1 MTKIVLIH
9 ASRAAVDPVTQYYT
23 NASPD
28 LEVTN
33 LLDDGV
39 MRLLR
44 AGDVEAAKNRLA
56 DMLSVAR
63 KTYAAEL
70 ALLTCSAVPP
80 EILDELKRNAGFPVL
95 KIDEPMCEAAVQAG
109 SRIGLITS
117 FPPTSATTRA
127 LLAEASARARRSIE
141 IVEEQTPDALKAL
154 LAGDEAAHDAELLA
168 AADRLA
174 KKHPQVI
181 VLAQVSMARLAPQ
194 IAQRLELPVLS
205 SLASSLDAVRFMLTA
220 RAAPRD

>member
-1 MTKIVLIH
+1 MNKIVLIH

-23 NASPD
+23 SASPQ
-28 LEVTN
+28 LEITN

-44 AGDVEAAKNRLA
+44 TGDIGAAKSRLA

-63 KTYAAEL
+63 NTYGAEL

-80 EILDELKRNAGFPVL
+80 DILDELKRGAGFPVL
-95 KIDEPMCEAAVQAG
+95 KIDEPMCEAAIKAG

-127 LLAEASARARRSIE
+127 LLNEAAARVGKSIE
-141 IVEEQTPDALKAL
+141 IEEEQAPEALKAL
-154 LAGDEAAHDAELLA
+154 LAGDEATHDIELLA
-168 AADRLA
+168 AAGRLA
-174 KKHPQVI
+174 QKRPQVV
-181 VLAQVSMARLAPQ
+181 VLAQVSMARLAPV
-194 IAQRLELPVLS
+194 IAERLVLPVLS
-205 SLASSLDAVRFMLTA
+205 SLASSLDAVRTILSA
-220 RAAPRD
+220 HAAPCD

>member
-1 MTKIVLIH
+1 MNKIALIH

-23 NASPD
+23 NASPE
-28 LEVTN
+28 LEITN

-44 AGDVEAAKNRLA
+44 SGDVGAAKSRLGE
-56 DMLSVAR
+56 MLSVAR
-63 KTYAAEL
+63 NTYGAEL

-80 EILDELKRNAGFPVL
+80 EILNELKRGAGFPVL
-95 KIDEPMCEAAVQAG
+95 KIDEPMCEAAIKAG

-127 LLAEASARARRSIE
+127 LLAEAATRAGRSIE
-141 IVEEQTPDALKAL
+141 ILEEQAPEALKAL
-154 LAGDEAAHDAELLA
+154 LAGDEATHDGELLA

-174 KKHPQVI
+174 KKRPQVI
-181 VLAQVSMARLAPQ
+181 VLAQVSMARLAPP
-194 IAQRLELPVLS
+194 ITTRLALPVFS
-205 SLASSLDAVRFMLTA
+205 SLASSLDAVHATLNA
-220 RAAPRD
+220 HAAPRD

>member
-1 MTKIVLIH
+1 MNKIVLIH

-23 NASPD
+23 SASPQ

-44 AGDVEAAKNRLA
+44 SGDVGAAKDRLG

-63 KTYAAEL
+63 NTYGAEL

-80 EILDELKRNAGFPVL
+80 EILNELKCGAGFPVL
-95 KIDEPMCEAAVQAG
+95 KIDEPMCEAAIKAG

-117 FPPTSATTRA
+117 FPPTSGTTRA
-127 LLAEASARARRSIE
+127 LLNEAAARAGRSIE
-141 IVEEQTPDALKAL
+141 IVEEQAPDALKAL
-154 LAGDEAAHDAELLA
+154 LAGDEAAHDVELLA

-174 KKHPQVI
+174 QKSPQLI
-181 VLAQVSMARLAPQ
+181 VLAQVSMARLAPE
-194 IAQRLELPVLS
+194 ITARLGLPVLS
-205 SLASSLDAVRFMLTA
+205 SLASSLDAVRAILNA
-220 RAAPRD
+220 HAAPRD